1 MLCVYR
7 ILLVFVL
14 LFPECEWMK
23 NAYITRDKYMKI
35 LVTLV
40 SLVINYIQVKFLYHR
55 KAGKHAV
62 DGANR
67 ALNLGPK
74 SGTSTVYCQ
83 VQIPEAESCR
93 CSEAES
99 CERSQLLVVGIQGLL
114 ESPGNLWIFNA
125 QICILP
131 HWRLLSLISYI

>member
-1 MLCVYR
+1 MHTLPV
-7 ILLVFVL
+7 IH
-14 LFPECEWMK
+14 
-23 NAYITRDKYMKI
+23 IKI

-74 SGTSTVYCQ
+74 SGTSTVYCR

-99 CERSQLLVVGIQGLL
+99 CERSQLYVVGIQGLL
-114 ESPGNLWIFNA
+114 KSPGSLCVFNA

-131 HWRLLSLISYI
+131 HWRLFSLISDI